1 VIQNLT
7 LPGAIHTALAML
19 GIVVGLIQLLRPK
32 RGPAHRARGYAF
44 VYAML
49 IADGTAL
56 LVFQFTGRFNILH
69 AGAIANLACI
79 ILAIV
84 PVLRTPRPSNWK
96 NQHYYWMS
104 WSYVGLLAA
113 AATELVVRTSHLAT
127 RGQAWTVTA
136 AVSVVVTA
144 VGYVIIDRYRPVSQ
158 SQPDLSDAT
167 MQHDGAHP

>member
-7 LPGAIHTALAML
+7 LPGAIHTVLAFL

-32 RGPAHRARGYAF
+32 GGSIHRALGYAF

-49 IADGTAL
+49 IADGTAM

-69 AGAIANLACI
+69 VGALVNLACI
-79 ILAIV
+79 VGAII
-84 PVLRTPRPSNWK
+84 PVLRSPRPPNWK

-113 AATELVVRTSHLAT
+113 AATELIVRTSHLAT
-127 RGQAWTVTA
+127 RQQAWTVTA
-136 AVSVVVTA
+136 ATSVVVT
-144 VGYVIIDRYRPVSQ
+144 VIGYVLINRYRPDSE
-158 SQPDLSDAT
+158 SQPAPSDAT
-167 MQHDGAHP
+167 IQQDGVRS